1 VSAVASFAA
10 ELEESLNGGDPRR
23 RSEALRNV
31 TSLFLGQARRLG
43 PAHIDVFDEV
53 ILRLARD
60 IEFKFRVE
68 LSERLAAE
76 PVAPPKCA
84 GNLALDPS
92 IEVAGPVLA
101 RSPVLGDEV
110 LLEIAKTR
118 TQEHMLAIAR
128 RPTRS
133 EMGTAAVVQRGDDR
147 VLRTMSSN
155 NGARFS

>member
-1 VSAVASFAA
+1 MI
-10 ELEESLNGGDPRR
+10 RR
-23 RSEALRNV
+23 DVRKLCA
-31 TSLFLGQARRLG
+31 TSRPFLGQARGLG
-43 PAHIDVFDEV
+43 AAHIDVFDEV

-60 IEFKFRVE
+60 IEFKLRVE

-92 IEVAGPVLA
+92 IEVAGLVLA

-118 TQEHMLAIAR
+118 AQEDMLAIPR
-128 RPTRS
+128 RPALC
-133 EMGTAAVVQRGDDR
+133 EMVTAAV
-147 VLRTMSSN
+147 
-155 NGARFS
+155 